1 MTSHQHSQV
10 CLPASTSNLGPGF
23 DLFGLAL
30 DLTLEVR
37 CLRPAA
43 SQQHVLVELGGT
55 ASEWP
60 NTPDN
65 TLFRAFDRVAQELG
79 VEPIPH
85 EFGVHSAI
93 PVARGL
99 GSSCAA
105 CAAGLLLGAATYA
118 SRDQQLARTDLVRLG
133 IELEGHPENSTASLL
148 GGAVLCLPESDG
160 SVHVVHQPVAPNLRF
175 VAAWPSTRIA
185 TREARNVLPEQVPFA
200 DAVENPRRLALL
212 LEGFRT
218 GDANLLRAGMHD
230 RLHVPYR
237 LALIAG
243 GKEALL
249 AALEAGAHGAT
260 ISGSGSTLF
269 AVCAEQAVAAVCA
282 ALTKALLPHHD
293 KVTARE
299 VHVAFDA
306 PEVIQAPRGGQ
317 G

>member
-1 MTSHQHSQV
+1 MTSQQYSQV
-10 CLPASTSNLGPGF
+10 SVPASTSNLGPGF

-30 DLTLEVR
+30 DLQLEVH
-37 CLRPAA
+37 CLGPAA
-43 SQQHVLVELGGT
+43 GDQHALITRDGT

-60 NTPDN
+60 NTPEN
-65 TLFRAFDRVAQELG
+65 TLFRAFDRVAQEIG

-85 EFGVHSAI
+85 EFRVYSAI

-99 GSSCAA
+99 GSSGAA
-105 CAAGLLLGAATYA
+105 CAAGLLLGAEAYA
-118 SRDQQLARTDLVRLG
+118 PTGQQLARTELVRLG

-160 SVHVVHQPVAPNLRF
+160 AVHVVRQPIAPNLRF

-185 TREARNVLPEQVPFA
+185 TLEARSVLPKQVAFA

-212 LEGFRT
+212 LEGLRT
-218 GDANLLRAGMHD
+218 GEATLLRAGVQD

-237 LALIAG
+237 LPLIAG
-243 GKEALL
+243 GEDALRD
-249 AALEAGAHGAT
+249 ALEAGAHCAT

-269 AVCAEQAVAAVCA
+269 AICAEEAVASVCA
-282 ALTKALLPHHD
+282 AFTQALTAHHD

-299 VHVAFDA
+299 VHVVTEA
-306 PEVIQAPRGGQ
+306 PEVIRVTLAE
-317 G
+317 